1 MAKLAAAER
10 HEDRQENRQENRHKD
25 RQENQPDARQ
35 SGDVREAASEPEL
48 DAVASGMVARVRW
61 LMIISGL
68 TTLLAIAAVVGVIGY
83 RVYRA
88 GGNGTAAPA
97 EAITTLPKG
106 ARVTATAVADD
117 RIVVTLDIAG
127 ATEIRTFDVRT
138 LKETGR
144 IRFATEP

>member
-1 MAKLAAAER
+1 MGKLAAGEAQSDGDEADRHPTGASAAE
-10 HEDRQENRQENRHKD
+10 
-25 RQENQPDARQ
+25 AM
-35 SGDVREAASEPEL
+35 AA
-48 DAVASGMVARVRW
+48 GMVARARW

-83 RVYRA
+83 RVFRA
-88 GGNGTAAPA
+88 GGSGAAATA
-97 EAITTLPKG
+97 EGIIVLPKG
-106 ARVTATAVADD
+106 ARMIASTVADD

-127 ATEIRTFDVRT
+127 TTEIRTFDVKT

>member
-1 MAKLAAAER
+1 MDKLAAGELQSDGDEADRHPTAAPAAEA
-10 HEDRQENRQENRHKD
+10 
-25 RQENQPDARQ
+25 DAM
-35 SGDVREAASEPEL
+35 AA
-48 DAVASGMVARVRW
+48 GMADRVRW

-68 TTLLAIAAVVGVIGY
+68 TTLLAIAAVIGVIGY

-88 GGNGTAAPA
+88 GGSGAAASA
-97 EAITTLPKG
+97 EGIIVLPKG
-106 ARVTATAVADD
+106 ARVIASAVADD

-127 ATEIRTFDVRT
+127 TTEIRTFDVKT

>member
-1 MAKLAAAER
+1 MAA
-10 HEDRQENRQENRHKD
+10 
-25 RQENQPDARQ
+25 
-35 SGDVREAASEPEL
+35 
-48 DAVASGMVARVRW
+48 GMVARARW

-83 RVYRA
+83 RVFRA
-88 GGNGTAAPA
+88 GGSGAAATA
-97 EAITTLPKG
+97 EGIIVLPKG
-106 ARVTATAVADD
+106 AGMIASTVADD

-127 ATEIRTFDVRT
+127 TTEIRTFDVKT